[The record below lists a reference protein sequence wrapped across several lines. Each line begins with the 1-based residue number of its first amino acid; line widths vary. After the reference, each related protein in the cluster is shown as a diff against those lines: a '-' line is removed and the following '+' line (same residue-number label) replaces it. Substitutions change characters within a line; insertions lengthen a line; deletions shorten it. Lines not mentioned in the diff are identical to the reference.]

1 MEVYQPL
8 FIEFNFFNGI
18 GHKLVCTLKFIL
30 LFLYLTMFPQ
40 LHWLYN
46 TELKN
51 DCELWIGKDE
61 EESVYGLF

>member
-51 DCELWIGKDE
+51 DCEL
-61 EESVYGLF
+61 